1 MLTFLTLLK
10 LEDQFQSHLKVGNQS
25 PAQDTLSTGQWD
37 SNFRMS
43 AFNVPN
49 GVVMVAGKTVFT
61 CLIVFMKKVVLIN
74 IVLFGGITLFLIIK
88 VPLLSLIISLDVLV
102 LWAVM

>member
-1 MLTFLTLLK
+1 MPVIMMTFLTLLK
-10 LEDQFQSHLKVGNQS
+10 LEDQFQSHLEVGNQS

-49 GVVMVAGKTVFT
+49 GVVMVAGLT
-61 CLIVFMKKVVLIN
+61 LP
-74 IVLFGGITLFLIIK
+74 GIKEMFAVCQKSEYCHLSKNSIK
-88 VPLLSLIISLDVLV
+88 FKDIASSV
-102 LWAVM
+102 